1 MKSIVVKKNLEI
13 DIDDENLNE
22 KNKPQT
28 SKNDKQGR
36 GDLNS
41 SFHSVTGN
49 KLLDNNKADMS
60 LDDID
65 PQLDSKVN

>member
-13 DIDDENLNE
+13 DIDEENPNE

-28 SKNDKQGR
+28 TKNDKQGK

-49 KLLDNNKADMS
+49 KNLDHRKSDVSLEDM
-60 LDDID
+60 D
-65 PQLDSKVN
+65 PQPDSKVN

>member
-13 DIDDENLNE
+13 DIDDENPNE

-28 SKNDKQGR
+28 SKNDKQGK

-49 KLLDNNKADMS
+49 KPLDNNKADMS

-65 PQLDSKVN
+65 PQPDSKVN